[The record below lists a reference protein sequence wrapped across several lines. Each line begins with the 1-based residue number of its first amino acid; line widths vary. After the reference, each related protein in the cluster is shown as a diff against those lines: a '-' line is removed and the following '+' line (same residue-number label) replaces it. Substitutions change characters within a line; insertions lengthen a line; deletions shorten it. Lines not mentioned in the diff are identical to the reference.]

1 MKRAGL
7 YIRVSTDE
15 QARHGFS
22 LGEQRHTLEEYA
34 ARNGFTVVDTYADE
48 GASARKE
55 YKRIPCGK
63 HKISVRQ
70 YLFII
75 LKPYKY
81 LGKDI

>member
-34 ARNGFTVVDTYADE
+34 ARNGFTIVDTYADE
-48 GASARKE
+48 GASARKALIFGFRGDGSNVNRAGVHIE
-55 YKRIPCGK
+55 KR
-63 HKISVRQ
+63 
-70 YLFII
+70 
-75 LKPYKY
+75 
-81 LGKDI
+81 